1 MTPTSNALFIPS
13 FPIILQPL
21 LQVADIFIYTALAW
35 YFSQVWFT
43 KVGVPKPWYFP
54 LKPSYWFPK
63 SQLEAQL
70 QPASSEENEVEV
82 KEVLEVL
89 EEGSNAAAAGVGGVP
104 PIPTEPVDESI
115 TGNPTVIVQKLCK
128 SFGVQKVLNDLSFNM
143 YENQIFALLGHNG
156 AGKVS
161 FHVLK

>member
-1 MTPTSNALFIPS
+1 M
-13 FPIILQPL
+13 
-21 LQVADIFIYTALAW
+21 ADIFIYTVLAW
-35 YFSQVWFT
+35 YFSHVWFT

-70 QPASSEENEVEV
+70 QYANSEEKEGKV

-89 EEGSNAAAAGVGGVP
+89 EEGSNVAAGEGVP
-104 PIPTEPVDESI
+104 PIPIEPVDESI